1 MEKRIHILDGYL
13 VAVLNIEAI
22 IEIIRSSDDPRRKI
36 QKKYSLSELQ
46 AKSILE
52 LRLKQ
57 LAKLEEE
64 KVIKERDVLQKQLNE
79 INKILKS
86 KKFN

>member
-1 MEKRIHILDGYL
+1 M
-13 VAVLNIEAI
+13 
-22 IEIIRSSDDPRRKI
+22 
-36 QKKYSLSELQ
+36 SELQ

-64 KVIKERDVLQKQLNE
+64 KVTKERDVLQKQLNE

-86 KKFN
+86 KNSIKKQIKKELEEEKISFGKSSR